1 MLRSLSGGQITGG
14 VVLSA
19 TVAGQTGVVS
29 LSGTAQTGEL
39 DPAQWGTNAAL
50 GGIFGVGAYGFSQF
64 GKAGQAAGIMLR
76 DRSVSTGT
84 ALAHRKDGC

>member
-1 MLRSLSGGQITGG
+1 VGGG
-14 VVLSA
+14 VQGGL
-19 TVAGQTGVVS
+19 VVS

-50 GGIFGVGAYGFSQF
+50 GGIFGAGAYGFSQF

-76 DRSVSTGT
+76 DGSVSTGT
-84 ALAHRKDGC
+84 AWAHRKDGC